1 MSVLERILVRDR
13 PDWHIC
19 DSKPHYACVRV
30 NHEGKW
36 MLILHISYDGI
47 QQNTSM
53 PVSFCPFCGEKLR

>member
-1 MSVLERILVRDR
+1 MSVLE
-13 PDWHIC
+13 
-19 DSKPHYACVRV
+19 
-30 NHEGKW
+30 W